1 MTDHPQST
9 PFYAKRIYR
18 LLAGVFGLFLAS
30 LGIYAML
37 FAGPPAT
44 LQLVG
49 GAVLV
54 LVGANMTLSAY
65 RAKESWLARIG
76 PLP

>member
-1 MTDHPQST
+1 MTDHRQST
-9 PFYAKRIYR
+9 PFYARRMYR
-18 LLAGVFGLFLAS
+18 LLTGIFGLCLAS
-30 LGIYAML
+30 LGIYAMV
-37 FAGPPAT
+37 FAGPSTT

-54 LVGANMTLSAY
+54 LAGANMTLSAY
-65 RAKESWLARIG
+65 RARESWLAKIG